1 MFKALADHS
10 DKVAKEASV
19 SESGMLEPYLELS
32 IGCKLMILEN
42 IWTERGIV
50 NGTQCRLY
58 DIVWPEDT
66 DPTKEDDPDQPLCLL
81 VGVPR
86 MSYTGPYI
94 TVYSWRGIDYA
105 VIPIYRSQRDFRL
118 EGATCNRS
126 QFPVRLA
133 YAITIHKAQGMTVPR
148 VVLNISNGRK
158 DMGLFYVAASRVRRI
173 EDIMFEESFDYE
185 RVTGGETEL
194 SIMRRIDW
202 DRRSFQRL
210 IAGNQ
215 ATTSDLTRR
224 GPSQLSQ
231 AILELAGVATRNN
244 ASQSR

>member
-1 MFKALADHS
+1 
-10 DKVAKEASV
+10 
-19 SESGMLEPYLELS
+19 
-32 IGCKLMILEN
+32 
-42 IWTERGIV
+42 
-50 NGTQCRLY
+50 
-58 DIVWPEDT
+58 
-66 DPTKEDDPDQPLCLL
+66 
-81 VGVPR
+81 
-86 MSYTGPYI
+86 
-94 TVYSWRGIDYA
+94 
-105 VIPIYRSQRDFRL
+105 
-118 EGATCNRS
+118 
-126 QFPVRLA
+126 
-133 YAITIHKAQGMTVPR
+133 
-148 VVLNISNGRK
+148 
-158 DMGLFYVAASRVRRI
+158 
-173 EDIMFEESFDYE
+173 MFEESFDYE